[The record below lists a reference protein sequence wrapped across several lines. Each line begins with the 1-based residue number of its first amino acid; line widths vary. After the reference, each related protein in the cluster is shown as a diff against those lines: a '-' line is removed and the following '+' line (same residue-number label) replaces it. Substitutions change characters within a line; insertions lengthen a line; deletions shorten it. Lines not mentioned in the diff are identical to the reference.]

1 MKKTVK
7 QVLCTVLSALLLVFS
22 LPAGAVQAWENP
34 FEDVADTD
42 WYYQHVFWA
51 SESGVMN
58 GTSDTAFDPDAPMT
72 RAMFVTT
79 LFNWEQVED
88 LNYRGSRF
96 QDVDAEAWYAAPIEW
111 AASYGIVSGTGQG
124 EFTFTTPTL
133 DTFSPAAPLT
143 RQDAVVILH
152 HYTSQY
158 ITTVQPFPWEDV
170 EKFPDSGE
178 ASDYA
183 KEALAWAV
191 GLGILNG
198 SDGKLLPQGTLTR
211 AQAAAL
217 LHNFLGRLTQAP
229 QVPSAYVEARP
240 DAWYLLGDQTYHYRI
255 PEIVLEGVDT
265 TEVNQAIQELYGDAY
280 EQAIDTLDQGYTP
293 ATCEIGYYWNVY
305 GDILSLVTYEEGN
318 SNFYRYTVWNLDR
331 TTGELLDN
339 AALLQRS
346 GHTLEEYDLAAK
358 ETLNNAFIQL
368 MEGRGYTTPE
378 MLGQMSVFRMQTLYP
393 ANRGLE
399 DWETPAGD
407 PFYSEAK
414 SMKGTQ
420 LFVDNSGQLWMVGLI
435 WHDAGSGRR
444 YVPLPLGLTWK

>member
-1 MKKTVK
+1 MARCRARTK
-7 QVLCTVLSALLLVFS
+7 SA
-22 LPAGAVQAWENP
+22 
-34 FEDVADTD
+34 
-42 WYYQHVFWA
+42 
-51 SESGVMN
+51 
-58 GTSDTAFDPDAPMT
+58 
-72 RAMFVTT
+72 R
-79 LFNWEQVED
+79 
-88 LNYRGSRF
+88 
-96 QDVDAEAWYAAPIEW
+96 
-111 AASYGIVSGTGQG
+111 
-124 EFTFTTPTL
+124 
-133 DTFSPAAPLT
+133 
-143 RQDAVVILH
+143 
-152 HYTSQY
+152 
-158 ITTVQPFPWEDV
+158 
-170 EKFPDSGE
+170 
-178 ASDYA
+178 
-183 KEALAWAV
+183 AV
-191 GLGILNG
+191 GLGLLNG

-217 LHNFLGRLTQAP
+217 LHNFFGRLAQAP

-255 PEIVLEGVDT
+255 PEIVLEGVDA

-280 EQAIDTLDQGYTP
+280 EQAIDTLDQGHPP

-318 SNFYRYTVWNLDR
+318 SNFTRYTVWNLDR
-331 TTGELLDN
+331 NTGELLDS

-435 WHDAGSGRR
+435 WHDVGSGPR
-444 YVPLPLGLTWK
+444 YVPLPLGPSWE